1 MFFVY
6 TCSNALNFL
15 DDIKALGFCYYF
27 NVHVIENIEKNAAI
41 CLMFY
46 S

>member
-15 DDIKALGFCYYF
+15 DDIKALGCCYY
-27 NVHVIENIEKNAAI
+27 VIENIEKNAAI
-41 CLMFY
+41 CLMFN